1 LSEIGAGTREETEKT
16 IADLMVREQSP
27 VWSIGVFRRVVSKVD
42 ALYAVHPF
50 VTRYDL
56 ERFFRIARIVLSETD
71 PALDLPEENRWA
83 ASLYRKTRKH
93 SEALRETLCETL
105 VLLSVHGNSLF
116 RETLGLD
123 VEAAV
128 NRAIHDLLTPLDP
141 INWQSQQHDLPRVCG
156 SGSERIFGRSS
167 RYSRSFTSET
177 TTVKI
182 RLNYD

>member
-1 LSEIGAGTREETEKT
+1 MTQLSNHLSENTRLRPRLFQVENSFSIKADEVYLIYERSLTVLRRRLAKMPAIKRPPWAADADAARRLIPLIFVGMWSSALDSDQEVLSEIGAGTREETEKT

-93 SEALRETLCETL
+93 S
-105 VLLSVHGNSLF
+105 
-116 RETLGLD
+116 
-123 VEAAV
+123 
-128 NRAIHDLLTPLDP
+128 
-141 INWQSQQHDLPRVCG
+141 
-156 SGSERIFGRSS
+156 
-167 RYSRSFTSET
+167 
-177 TTVKI
+177 
-182 RLNYD
+182 